1 VNKTIRT
8 AVWLLCASVSCGAS
22 GAKVAKPAAATD
34 RLVRHCSSITERPS
48 IEVMLG
54 KSRVIP
60 LKTAVTRVV
69 VDGPVAGKA
78 PAAAEGAT
86 GGAAA
91 AGAAPATQA
100 DGNYGVADTD
110 VLLLSPTD
118 LFVRGRRAGSMNVI
132 LQDANGACYLQDI
145 VVAIDP
151 ATLQAKLA
159 EVMPEETGIRVKAA
173 ENALVLTGRVND
185 MTKLDEAMRVATAY
199 GDGKRVVNLLR
210 VTTPQQVMLEV
221 KIAEVS
227 KTLLDRFGL
236 DYARMFTSADGLTS
250 RVISGIFGGN
260 PALVGKFSRNSAGGT
275 VMGSAAAAVSGGS
288 AAANATMNTASSGAS
303 LLGIDAE
310 KKDGLVRVLAEP
322 NIMAISGQS
331 ASFLSG
337 GKIFIPVAQTPQGL
351 GTTITLEEKEFG
363 VGLKFSPTVLDGSRV
378 NLKLVSEVSELSQ
391 TGSPF
396 TTVGNV
402 TSILPSLTTRRV
414 DTTVQL
420 NDGQSFAVA
429 GLIRNNVTETL
440 KKFPGL
446 GDVPILGMLFRSSEF
461 QKDQTELVF
470 IVTPRLVKPTATT
483 AALPTDVHVEPSR
496 TDALIMG
503 ASEGKRSSPSK

>member
-1 VNKTIRT
+1 MNRTIRT
-8 AVWLLCASVSCGAS
+8 AVWLACVTVCGGANA
-22 GAKVAKPAAATD
+22 AKVAKPAGVSD
-34 RLVRHCSSITERPS
+34 RLVRHCAGVIERPAVT
-48 IEVMLG
+48 VMLG

-60 LKTAVTRVV
+60 LKAPVTRVV
-69 VDGPVAGKA
+69 VDGPVVGKA
-78 PAAAEGAT
+78 AAAEGAA
-86 GGAAA
+86 GSAATA
-91 AGAAPATQA
+91 TPA
-100 DGNYGVADTD
+100 DSKSGIADTD

-132 LQDANGACYLQDI
+132 LQESNGACYLQDI
-145 VVAIDP
+145 VVSIDP

-159 EVMPEETGIRVKAA
+159 EVMPEEKEIRVKAA

-185 MTKLDEAMRVATAY
+185 MAKLDEAMRVAAAY

-227 KTLLDRFGL
+227 KTLLDRFGI

-260 PALVGKFSRNSAGGT
+260 PALFGKFNRNSAGGT
-275 VMGSAAAAVSGGS
+275 VMGAAGASVSGGS
-288 AAANATMNTASSGAS
+288 AAANATMNTASSGAT

-402 TSILPSLTTRRV
+402 TAILPSLTTRRV

-470 IVTPRLVKPTATT
+470 IVTPRLVKPTATS
-483 AALPTDVHVEPSR
+483 AALPTDVHAEPSR
-496 TDALIMG
+496 ADAVIMG
-503 ASEGKRSSPSK
+503 ASEGKRSAPSK